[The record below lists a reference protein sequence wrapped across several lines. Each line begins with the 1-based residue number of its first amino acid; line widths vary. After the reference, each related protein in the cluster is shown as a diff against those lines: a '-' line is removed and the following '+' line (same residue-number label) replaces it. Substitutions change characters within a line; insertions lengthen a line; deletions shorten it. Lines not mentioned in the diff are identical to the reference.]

1 MRVTARADTRGID
14 ALIAASRA
22 IDSPAQI
29 RKEAEASRKEIKRL
43 YEENFTLEQSPE
55 DVPWAARK
63 ASYPHPLL
71 RETYA
76 LWSTLEV
83 APLPDGV
90 FLSTG
95 IEYAEH
101 LHWGTASME
110 PRRLVPVGYLGQR
123 WDNGIGQARL
133 SAAPVLP

>member
-1 MRVTARADTRGID
+1 MRVTARTDTRGID

-29 RKEAEASRKEIKRL
+29 RKEAEASKGGVKRL

-55 DVPWAARK
+55 DVPWAPRK

-71 RETYA
+71 RDTYA
-76 LWSTLEV
+76 LWSSLEV
-83 APLPDGV
+83 AALPDGV